1 MVLEQ
6 AIGEYDER
14 LKKRQL
20 TTVLLKP
27 EEEVFIMADG
37 RLLWRILDNLMSN
50 VCKYAMPGSR
60 FYVTLEMDEKE
71 VRLIQRNISQYPLN
85 IPAEELMNRFVRGDA
100 SRSTE
105 GSGLGLSIAQ
115 SLAQL
120 QHGRLALEIDGDLFK
135 SILSFPR
142 IFPELPVENLVQA

>member
-1 MVLEQ
+1 
-6 AIGEYDER
+6 
-14 LKKRQL
+14 
-20 TTVLLKP
+20 
-27 EEEVFIMADG
+27 
-37 RLLWRILDNLMSN
+37 
-50 VCKYAMPGSR
+50 
-60 FYVTLEMDEKE
+60 
-71 VRLIQRNISQYPLN
+71 
-85 IPAEELMNRFVRGDA
+85 MNRFVRGDA

-142 IFPELPVENLVQA
+142 IFPGLPVENLVQA